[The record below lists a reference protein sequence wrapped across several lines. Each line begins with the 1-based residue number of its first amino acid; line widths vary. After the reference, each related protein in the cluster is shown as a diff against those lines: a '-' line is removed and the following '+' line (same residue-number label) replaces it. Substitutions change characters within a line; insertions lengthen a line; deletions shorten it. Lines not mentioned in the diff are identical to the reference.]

1 MKNKFILVLLV
12 LSSSFCIA
20 QEKITWQDLADVKFT
35 DKYFPEFEEYFMYPN
50 FGDEIKTFDGK
61 KVQLKGYF
69 LNISPEDGLYILS
82 KAPMAMCFFCGM
94 GGPETVV
101 ELQLKNNPKLKTDD
115 IVSVT
120 GTLKLNSE
128 DVNHLIYIL
137 SDCTIE
143 KVK

>member
-1 MKNKFILVLLV
+1 MKDNIVLILFV
-12 LSSSFCIA
+12 LSFSFCFA
-20 QEKITWQDLADVKFT
+20 QKEITWQDLADVKFT

-50 FGDEIKTFDGK
+50 FGDNVKTLNGK
-61 KVQLKGYF
+61 KVELKGYF

-82 KAPMAMCFFCGM
+82 NAPMAMCFFCGM

-101 ELQLKNNPKLKTDD
+101 ELQLKVNPKLKTDD
-115 IVSVT
+115 IVKVT

-137 SDCTIE
+137 TDCNVE